1 MMIKGKI
8 LSTSTKDITHVRIL
22 IKFNKNENIKQEHG
36 DINSFGE
43 TIIIIVVAVEM
54 IMKLLKK
61 GTKVSS
67 LNFVLSCDSLRQII
81 YFK

>member
-1 MMIKGKI
+1 MCPSEKK
-8 LSTSTKDITHVRIL
+8 K
-22 IKFNKNENIKQEHG
+22 KKENIKQEQD

>member
-1 MMIKGKI
+1 MCPLEKRKR
-8 LSTSTKDITHVRIL
+8 K
-22 IKFNKNENIKQEHG
+22 KENIKQEQD

>member
-1 MMIKGKI
+1 MCPLEKK
-8 LSTSTKDITHVRIL
+8 K
-22 IKFNKNENIKQEHG
+22 KEENIKQEQD

>member
-1 MMIKGKI
+1 MCPLEKK
-8 LSTSTKDITHVRIL
+8 K
-22 IKFNKNENIKQEHG
+22 KKENIKQEQD